1 MFLRPQVRTLL
12 EQDDDLEDLKEKRS
26 IGIISLW
33 HPNQAKRID
42 ELLSQDDYIS
52 QRREQH
58 DIRCGDAREFQG
70 DEKDIILLSL
80 VIGAGETRSRSDDT
94 AGFNVAV
101 SRARHSLILFHSV
114 KVGELK
120 DKDVRKTLLEYCKKY
135 WKEDDS
141 TLKLK
146 QGDRPTDWESTL
158 SSRSSACPPEFRS
171 LCTKVT
177 DTLQGYIVTHIPNQ
191 VFMLQV
197 RSSACKKS
205 CVFVFLGHGDHEKW
219 KCEQEICYT
228 LSRLGRIWKAVWLFH
243 AIVSPFECLTEM
255 KNFLMEWKV
264 TPAEVCRSPSLPAE
278 VTCRREGQGKRP
290 AVEVSKIASGA
301 HSLHIS
307 GCVYLCVFVRERVYV
322 S

>member
-1 MFLRPQVRTLL
+1 MFLRVQVRTLL
-12 EQDDDLEDLKEKRS
+12 QEDEDLEDLKEKRS
-26 IGIISLW
+26 IGVISLW

-80 VIGAGETRSRSDDT
+80 VIGAGENRMCSDDK

-120 DKDVRKTLLEYCKKY
+120 DDDVRKTLLEYCKKY

-146 QGDRPTDWESTL
+146 QGDSRTDWESTL
-158 SSRSSACPPEFRS
+158 SLRSSAWPDEFRS
-171 LCTKVT
+171 LCSKVT
-177 DTLQGYIVTHIPNQ
+177 DTLQGYIVTPVDNE

-197 RSSACKKS
+197 RSSASKTS
-205 CVFVFLGHGDHEKW
+205 CVFVFLGHGDHGKW
-219 KCEQEICYT
+219 KFEQEICYT
-228 LSRLGRIWKAVWLFH
+228 LSRLGRTWKAVWLFH
-243 AIVSPFECLTEM
+243 AIVNPVECLAEM
-255 KNFLMEWKV
+255 KKFLESKV
-264 TPAEVCRSPSLPAE
+264 TPAE
-278 VTCRREGQGKRP
+278 VTCRREGQEKRP
-290 AVEVSKIASGA
+290 AVEVSKIA
-301 HSLHIS
+301 
-307 GCVYLCVFVRERVYV
+307 
-322 S
+322 

>member
-58 DIRCGDAREFQG
+58 DIRCGDARKFQG

-80 VIGAGETRSRSDDT
+80 VIGAGETRSRSDDE

-135 WKEDDS
+135 WKEDNS

-158 SSRSSACPPEFRS
+158 SSRSSACPNEFRS

-177 DTLQGYIVTHIPNQ
+177 DTLQGYIVTHIPNK

-264 TPAEVCRSPSLPAE
+264 TPAEV
-278 VTCRREGQGKRP
+278 TCRREGQGKRP
-290 AVEVSKIASGA
+290 DVEVSKIASGA

-307 GCVYLCVFVRERVYV
+307 GCVYLCVFVCERVYV

>member
-12 EQDDDLEDLKEKRS
+12 EEDDDLEDLKEKRS
-26 IGIISLW
+26 IGVISLW

-80 VIGAGETRSRSDDT
+80 VIGAGENRMRSDDK

-120 DKDVRKTLLEYCKKY
+120 DDVKDVIDVRKTLLEYCKKY

-146 QGDRPTDWESTL
+146 RGDRRTDWESTP
-158 SSRSSACPPEFRS
+158 SSRSSAWPDPAIHSFCS
-171 LCTKVT
+171 KVM
-177 DTLQGYIVTHIPNQ
+177 DTLHGYIVTHVPIPQ

-205 CVFVFLGHGDHEKW
+205 CVFVFLGHGDHRKW
-219 KCEQEICYT
+219 KFEQEICYT
-228 LSRLGRIWKAVWLFH
+228 LSRLGRTWKAVWLFH
-243 AIVSPFECLTEM
+243 AIVNPRECLDEM
-255 KNFLMEWKV
+255 KQFLIKWKV
-264 TPAEVCRSPSLPAE
+264 TPAE

-290 AVEVSKIASGA
+290 RDEVSKIESSANF
-301 HSLHIS
+301 
-307 GCVYLCVFVRERVYV
+307 CECLCVSVCMTRRFL
-322 S
+322 